1 MDELKKEY
9 RELERDATERSPQAD
24 REPGAVDEVGNVG
37 DEARRDLGNLGDDVR
52 DTGDRTFPEVEPSD
66 KSM

>member
-9 RELERDATERSPQAD
+9 RELERDAAGSPQAD
-24 REPGAVDEVGNVG
+24 PRPDTTDDVGSIG

-52 DTGDRTFPEVEPSD
+52 DTGDRTFPEIEPSD

>member
-9 RELERDATERSPQAD
+9 RELERDAGGSPQAD
-24 REPGAVDEVGNVG
+24 PRPGTGDDVGSIADET
-37 DEARRDLGNLGDDVR
+37 RRDLGNLGDDVR
-52 DTGDRTFPEVEPSD
+52 DTGDRTYPEVEPSD